1 MFSKTKV
8 FTPTKPALV
17 RTTDVGWGTLSAR
30 FVSGRLLS
38 GVEKT
43 NARWS
48 MTGRELRNG
57 YEVAHWWA
65 RQSLRRRAGIRLMA
79 VKWLVTHAWA
89 LAVYPAATIVALRV
103 EGGIAAVML
112 AWVLGY
118 RYRKYAHREGY
129 IVPIGQVVAE
139 RLGYDRHVDPLDLV
153 KVPLGHRTDP
163 NRPVEVKL
171 PLHWRD
177 TPRAQAQFALD
188 VASRAGIKSHDFEV
202 LDGEG
207 EAPRM
212 LVRAQL
218 VPPDEVMFS
227 DEKVAELVRGN
238 ADDSKLFVGLGIHD
252 RPVWIDWALD
262 SPHLALSFGSGAGK
276 STLIRS
282 LAAQTVYKGGR
293 AAIFDGGK
301 DGESHQDWTRD
312 EALQLLNGVEF
323 YPSIAAEHDALVAWE
338 AERARRAEAVLA
350 RTGEQFQRVLL
361 VLEERNLTQPKLQAH
376 WASIRSRE
384 DGDPIK
390 SPAIQAQQNLV
401 AAGRSV
407 NMNCVASAQRFDA
420 AAAGGGS
427 VRASFQVRMLSRFD
441 DGARNML
448 IPEIKPKPKSSNHL
462 GRAILCV
469 GGEATDVQ
477 ALYMATHEAV
487 DLCRNPAVPQ
497 TSNRIIAPRPKSPA
511 LAASLGDSQ
520 FLGASQAPSA
530 EPVPVPAP
538 APVGRPQG
546 TLMKLSEAH
555 QQGIVGG
562 SMDALRKAAQTAK
575 FPSKRGDGSN
585 GAYLYDSM
593 ELAAWWGERQ
603 AGV

>member
-1 MFSKTKV
+1 MFFKTQA
-8 FTPTKPALV
+8 FTPTRPSLV
-17 RTTDVGWGTLSAR
+17 RTTDAGSWTLIAR

-57 YEVAHWWA
+57 YEVAHWWS
-65 RQSLRRRAGIRLMA
+65 RQSLRRRMGIRLMA
-79 VKWLVTHAWA
+79 VKWLITHAWA
-89 LAVYPAATIVALRV
+89 LAVSPAATIVALRV
-103 EGGIAAVML
+103 EGGIAAIML
-112 AWVLGY
+112 MWVLGY

-153 KVPLGHRTDP
+153 KIPLGHRTDP

-177 TPRAQAQFALD
+177 TPRQQAQFALD
-188 VASRAGIKSHDFEV
+188 IASRAGIKSHDFEV

-227 DEKVAELVRGN
+227 DENIAELVRGN
-238 ADDSKLFVGLGIHD
+238 ADDSKLLVGLGIYD
-252 RPVWIDWALD
+252 RPVWIDWVLD
-262 SPHLALSFGSGAGK
+262 SPHLALSYGAGAGK

-293 AAIFDGGK
+293 AAVFDGGK

-312 EALQLLNGVEF
+312 DALQMLNGVEF
-323 YPSIAAEHDALVAWE
+323 YSSIAEEHDALVAWE
-338 AERARRAEAVLA
+338 AERVRRAQAVLA
-350 RTGEQFQRVLL
+350 RTGEEFQRTLL
-361 VLEERNLTQPKLQAH
+361 VLEERNVTMPKLAAY
-376 WASIRSRE
+376 WAGIRSRE
-384 DGDPIK
+384 AGDPQK
-390 SPAIQAQQNLV
+390 SPAIQAVQNLV
-401 AAGRSV
+401 NAGRSV
-407 NMNCVASAQRFDA
+407 KMNCVASAQRFDA

-441 DGARNML
+441 DGARTML
-448 IPEIKPKPKSSNHL
+448 IPEIKPRPKSSNHL

-477 ALYMATHEAV
+477 ALYMATYEAV
-487 DLCRNPAVPQ
+487 DMCRNPAVSQ
-497 TSNRIIAPRPKSPA
+497 TSNRIIACRPRTPG
-511 LAASLGDSQ
+511 LAASPGDSAV
-520 FLGASQAPSA
+520 LGQSQAPSA
-530 EPVPVPAP
+530 QLVPVPVAKPP
-538 APVGRPQG
+538 ER
-546 TLMKLSEAH
+546 LMKLSEAVA
-555 QQGIVGG
+555 QGVVPMSI
-562 SMDALRKAAQTAK
+562 DALRKAAGRPG
-575 FPSKRGDGSN
+575 FPRPWDTGPN
-585 GAYLYDSM
+585 GAGLYDPR
-593 ELAAWWGERQ
+593 ELAEHYTATRETGT
-603 AGV
+603 

>member
-1 MFSKTKV
+1 MFGSTKV
-8 FTPTKPALV
+8 FTPTKPALI
-17 RTTDVGWGTLSAR
+17 RKTDANGWVLAWR
-30 FVSGRLLS
+30 FVSGQLLS

-48 MTGRELRNG
+48 MSGRELRNG
-57 YEVAHWWA
+57 YEVAHWWS

-79 VKWLVTHAWA
+79 VKWLVTHLWG
-89 LAVYPAATIVALRV
+89 LWFWWSATVVALRV
-103 EGGIAAVML
+103 EVGVAAIMV

-129 IVPIGQVVAE
+129 IVPIGQVVADW
-139 RLGYDRHVDPLDLV
+139 LGYDRHVDPLDLV

-163 NRPVEVKL
+163 DRPVEVKL
-171 PLHWRD
+171 PLHWRE
-177 TPRAQAQFALD
+177 TARRQEQIAGAI
-188 VASRAGIKSHDFEV
+188 ASRAGIKSHDFEV
-202 LDGEG
+202 IDGDG

-212 LVRAQL
+212 LIRAQL
-218 VPPDEVMFS
+218 VPPDEVLFA
-227 DEKVAELVRGN
+227 DEKIAEIVRGN
-238 ADDSKLFVGLGIHD
+238 LDDSKLFVGLGVHD
-252 RPVWIDWALD
+252 KPVWIDWALD

-323 YPSIAAEHDALVAWE
+323 YPSIAEEHDALVAWE
-338 AERARRAEAVLA
+338 AERQRRAQAVLA

-361 VLEERNLTQPKLQAH
+361 VLEERNITMPKLQAY
-376 WASIRSRE
+376 WAGIRSRE
-384 DGDPIK
+384 DGDPVK
-390 SPAIQAQQNLV
+390 SPAIQAVQNLV
-401 AAGRSV
+401 GAGRSV
-407 NMNCVASAQRFDA
+407 SMNCVASAQRFDA

-487 DLCRNPAVPQ
+487 DMCRNPEVAQ
-497 TSNRIIAPRPKSPA
+497 TSQRIIAPRPRTPGLPQSPGD
-511 LAASLGDSQ
+511 LSVLGQSQ
-520 FLGASQAPSA
+520 TPAA
-530 EPVPVPAP
+530 EPVRVPA
-538 APVGRPQG
+538 ARPPER
-546 TLMKLSEAH
+546 LMKLSEAVS
-555 QQGIVGG
+555 QGVVGL
-562 SMDALRKAAQTAK
+562 SIEAARKAAQRPGFPQPWDEGRGGAK
-575 FPSKRGDGSN
+575 
-585 GAYLYDSM
+585 LYDPV
-593 ELAAWWGERQ
+593 ELAQWFTSTRAVD
-603 AGV
+603 A